1 MNKVVDTKALLKG
14 PRSVWKDS
22 FSHIGTS
29 KHGKIVPVY
38 FKEMLPGQNFKP
50 STGLSIRMN
59 PLISPIFDDIYADIY
74 WFWVPYRIIWNQ
86 SKQFFGEN
94 DVKAW
99 TQTKKLQMPHGS
111 SSAVDLETSPQ
122 TLFDYILGSL
132 NSPSSMKA
140 SDDDFNDLPLRA
152 YIEIYN
158 QWFRNQNVIDPVLY
172 NKDFES
178 TSDNDYDLYYE
189 DEPLNACRLHDIAET
204 LLPQPQKGDAVT
216 LGIADFAPLGYLK
229 NDNGGSEG
237 YSPRVYNVTTDEWGS
252 AGSTDIVFGKSF
264 GADNNYFRA
273 LGNYDSI
280 ASGKDGGTLFSNPAV
295 EEPFS
300 ADMVLQGQNFKT
312 NLVAD
317 LQNATA
323 VTIQDLYYAECLERF
338 RYLLGIGGSRYQ
350 EFLRTMFGVVPNS
363 EILDVPELLHSK
375 RIKLNISQVV
385 SHSEVFDPGDQD
397 KVIPMG
403 DVAGISWTND
413 KTDNAFNKYCP
424 EHGLIM
430 ALMVTRHPT
439 TYAQKIHPFAYKKDL
454 LDIYV
459 PPFANIYDVPFFTK
473 YIFPYL
479 PASSDK
485 TILDDTLGFASP
497 WWDYKHE
504 LNKVSG
510 YMNPIYQGS
519 LKTYS
524 LATVFSTK
532 PTLSKEFVEESR
544 QSIMRV
550 TAGDFGFDYMW
561 SFYVEYET
569 AVRMNPD
576 SVPGDIIGK
585 VGI

>member
-14 PRSVWKDS
+14 PRSIWKDS
-22 FSHIGTS
+22 MPHVGTS

-111 SSAVDLETSPQ
+111 SQLLDLNGSVQ
-122 TLFDYILGSL
+122 SLGDYIYGSL
-132 NSPSSMKA
+132 SIPSN
-140 SDDDFNDLPLRA
+140 DFKTSEDEINDLPLRA

-178 TSDNDYDLYYE
+178 ISDNDYSLFYE

-216 LGIADFAPLGYLK
+216 LGIADFAPLGVLT
-229 NDNGGSEG
+229 NDNDNLNG
-237 YSPRVYNVTTDEWGS
+237 YQPRAYNTTDKSWDGS
-252 AGSTDIVFGKSF
+252 SDPNIIFGYNFGS
-264 GADNNYFRA
+264 DNNYFRA
-273 LGNYDSI
+273 LGNYDNQATS
-280 ASGKDGGTLFSNPAV
+280 AQPATLFSRQAEELSISNVTAV
-295 EEPFS
+295 LNSE
-300 ADMVLQGQNFKT
+300 FKT

-375 RIKLNISQVV
+375 RVKLNISQVV
-385 SHSEVFDPGDQD
+385 SHSETSVGES
-397 KVIPMG
+397 VIPIG
-403 DVAGISWTND
+403 EVAGMSWTND
-413 KTDNAFNKYCP
+413 RTVNCFNKYCG

-430 ALMVTRHPT
+430 AVMVTRHPT
-439 TYAQKIHPFAYKKDL
+439 TYAQKIHPFAFKKDL

-459 PPFANIYDVPFFTK
+459 PPFANIYDVPFATK

-479 PASSDK
+479 ASSDSRV
-485 TILDDTLGFASP
+485 ILDDTLGFASP

-510 YMNPIYQGS
+510 YMNPVYSGS

-524 LATVFSTK
+524 LATVFSSK
-532 PTLSKEFVEESR
+532 PTLSQEFVEESR
-544 QSIMRV
+544 QSILRV
-550 TAGDFGFDYMW
+550 TAGDFNFDYMW

>member
-1 MNKVVDTKALLKG
+1 MNKIVDTKALLKG

-29 KHGKIVPVY
+29 QHGKIVPVY

-111 SSAVDLETSPQ
+111 SVAIDIENVPQ
-122 TLFDYILGSL
+122 CLFDYIYGSL
-132 NSPSSMKA
+132 ASKSGSKV

-178 TSDNDYDLYYE
+178 TSDNEYGLYYE
-189 DEPLNACRLHDIAET
+189 DAPLTACRLHDIAET

-216 LGIADFAPLGYLK
+216 LGIGDFAPLGVLT
-229 NDNGGSEG
+229 NDDDTLNG
-237 YSPRVYNVTTDEWGS
+237 YQPRAYNTTDKSWSDSNDPNIIFGYNFGS
-252 AGSTDIVFGKSF
+252 
-264 GADNNYFRA
+264 DNNYFRA
-273 LGNYDSI
+273 LGNYDNV
-280 ASGKDGGTLFSNPAV
+280 ASSSQPATLISRAAEDISFDDV
-295 EEPFS
+295 S
-300 ADMVLQGQNFKT
+300 AISLSDFKT

-385 SHSEVFDPGDQD
+385 SNAETSVGDS
-397 KVIPMG
+397 VIPIG
-403 DVAGISWTND
+403 EVAGMSWTND
-413 KTDNAFNKYCP
+413 RTVNCFNKYCP

-430 ALMVTRHPT
+430 AVMVTRHPT

-459 PPFANIYDVPFFTK
+459 PPFANIYDVPFLTK
-473 YIFPYL
+473 YIYPYL
-479 PASSDK
+479 DSTD
-485 TILDDTLGFASP
+485 TREILDDTLGFATP

-510 YMNPIYQGS
+510 YMNPVYPAS

-524 LATVFSTK
+524 LATVYSSK
-532 PTLSKEFVEESR
+532 PTLSQEFVEESR
-544 QSIMRV
+544 QSILRV
-550 TAGDFGFDYMW
+550 TAGDFNFDYMW